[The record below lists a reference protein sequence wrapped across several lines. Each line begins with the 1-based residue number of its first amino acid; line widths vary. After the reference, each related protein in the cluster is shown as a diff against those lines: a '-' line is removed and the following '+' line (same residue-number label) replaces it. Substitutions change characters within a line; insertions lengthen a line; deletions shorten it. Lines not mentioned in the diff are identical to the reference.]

1 MKRWLALLLMAA
13 VPAVHAQTK
22 ALDELLR
29 QVREGAAQT
38 AKINQEREARFL
50 KNRNEQQ
57 AMLQKAEAD
66 LAAARARSNA
76 VRARFDA
83 NQKAIAELKAQLQS
97 RAGDY
102 TQVHAAVRQF
112 AADFGAVAA
121 ESLVS
126 AQYPDRLP
134 FLNQIAN
141 NSELPGLADLEKL
154 WFVLQQEM
162 TEGGKVTAFKAE
174 VVDDEGVRKEMDVT
188 RVGVFAAFAG
198 DRYLTL
204 APGSSH
210 LNVLPRQPSRHLRGL
225 AEDFVEPRDDGI
237 APILVDPSRGEQLNL
252 NSERPSVLERID
264 QGGVVA
270 YVIILIGV
278 IGTAAAIFQLFYLL
292 RVGAAVQRQLR
303 DPDTPRD
310 DNPLGRVLGVLR
322 SESSQDPEL
331 LELHLSEA
339 VLRETPRLERFQQ
352 LLRMVIAAGPLLG
365 LLGTVGGM
373 IITFQVITEIGAADP
388 KAMAG
393 GISQA
398 MVATLLGLGIAIP
411 LLFINSFL
419 SSRSRVLVQ
428 LLDEQAAGMLAQRL
442 ERSRGGA

>member
-1 MKRWLALLLMAA
+1 MKRWLALGLIVFM
-13 VPAVHAQTK
+13 PAVNAQTK

-29 QVREGAAQT
+29 QVREGSAQT

-50 KNRNEQQ
+50 RDRNQQQ
-57 AMLQKAEAD
+57 ALLQKAESD
-66 LAAARARSNA
+66 LATARSKSDA
-76 VRARFDA
+76 ARARFDA
-83 NQKAIAELKAQLQS
+83 NQKAIAELKGQLQS

-112 AADFGAVAA
+112 AADFEAVAA
-121 ESLVS
+121 DSLIS

-141 NSELPGLADLEKL
+141 NNELPGLADLEKL

-162 TEGGKVTAFKAE
+162 TEGGKVAQFSAE
-174 VVDDEGVRKEMDVT
+174 IVDDEGVRESVDVT
-188 RVGVFAAFAG
+188 RVGVFSAFAG
-198 DRYLTL
+198 NRYLTL
-204 APGSSH
+204 TPGTGQ
-210 LNVLPRQPSRHLRGL
+210 LNVLARQPGGDLRNL
-225 AEDFVEPRDDGI
+225 AEDFSEPEDGGS
-237 APILVDPSRGEQLNL
+237 APILIDPSRGELLNL
-252 NSERPSVLERID
+252 NGDRPTVWERID
-264 QGGVVA
+264 QGGVIA
-270 YVIILIGV
+270 YIILV
-278 IGTAAAIFQLFYLL
+278 IGAIGFAAAVFQLFYLL
-292 RVGAAVQRQLR
+292 RASSAVNRQLQNLSA
-303 DPDTPRD
+303 PVD

-322 SESSQDPEL
+322 TESSQDPEL

-352 LLRMVIAAGPLLG
+352 LLRMIIAAGPLLG

-428 LLDEQAAGMLAQRL
+428 MLDEQAAGMLAQRL